1 MRPSCMRAGLVGL
14 LALFAFLALLCGCS
28 LVPGTP
34 DRAPPP
40 PAPAVDP
47 SLGQMSSYL
56 DMMQRLSRASPA
68 EQAEIAQRVKEAAE
82 VTPTTSNRLRYALA
96 LATPGHGKTDEN
108 AARQLLTQL
117 LATPE
122 TMMPA
127 ERALAW
133 ICLKDVE
140 QRLILQAE
148 NQRLQAQ
155 QIQQDRERNAATNR
169 RLQAEIDEN
178 ARLRKQLAEAQ
189 AKLDEITRIERSII
203 QRNPGSTNPTPP
215 NDNPQN

>member
-1 MRPSCMRAGLVGL
+1 MRLSCVRAGVTCL
-14 LALFAFLALLCGCS
+14 LTLLSGCT
-28 LVPGTP
+28 LVPGTA

-40 PAPAVDP
+40 PTPAADP

-56 DMMQRLSRASPA
+56 DMMERLSRTTPA

-96 LATPGHGKTDEN
+96 LATPGHGKTDES

-122 TMMPA
+122 TMLPA

-133 ICLKDVE
+133 VCLKDVE

-148 NQRLQAQ
+148 NQRLQASE
-155 QIQQDRERNAATNR
+155 IQQDRERNAAINR
-169 RLQAEIDEN
+169 RLQTEIEDN
-178 ARLRKQLAEAQ
+178 ARLRKELAEAQ
-189 AKLDEITRIERSII
+189 AKLDEITRIERAII
-203 QRNPGSTNPTPP
+203 QRNPGSGGP
-215 NDNPQN
+215 